1 MIAFVSAATFN
12 KWRNVVL
19 YLCPYKFLLS
29 FLLLYF
35 LLNSTVI
42 SILRMYYTVIL
53 LMFLHLPIYYYTY
66 AIINNTIE
74 VRR

>member
-19 YLCPYKFLLS
+19 YLCPYEFLLS

-42 SILRMYYTVIL
+42 FILRMYNTVII

-74 VRR
+74 VSR

>member
-42 SILRMYYTVIL
+42 PILRMYYTVIL

-74 VRR
+74 VSR